1 MPTIKALGQIS
12 IVDLTDG
19 YSVSLYPDTGSFP
32 TDANYNASN
41 SSTTFSLNVTALQG
55 SQSIIPKIGDC
66 VIKNASGQTIS
77 NGSITVTKST
87 GNTSPLTITVYGG
100 NNPAIFTGSMA
111 TITIPVYVEGT
122 PVSGQEPAATDI
134 VINKIFTLSAAPK
147 GAAGTS
153 SYTHIKYCA
162 TNNPSSA
169 ADIYDDP
176 ADDRPY
182 VGILVTDSSAE
193 PAYNLYSWT
202 KYLGEDGEDG
212 DPGTTVYI
220 HSSNGTYF
228 KNTGVNTRLTVYIR
242 DAEGNSLPIPNN
254 LEWYKGDPASNNSTK
269 VTNTSHRSYIDIGPS
284 DVTNTETYFVV
295 LEETT

>member
-1 MPTIKALGQIS
+1 MPTVTKALGQIS

-32 TDANYNASN
+32 TDANYNATN
-41 SSTTFSLNVTALQG
+41 NSTTFSVNISALQG
-55 SQSIIPKIGDC
+55 SNAITPKIGDC
-66 VIKNASGQTIS
+66 VIKNASGQTVS
-77 NGSITVTKST
+77 NGSVTVTKST
-87 GNTSPLTITVYGG
+87 GDVSPLTITVYGG
-100 NNPAIFTGSMA
+100 TSQTVFTGSMV

-122 PVSGQEPAATDI
+122 PVSGQAPAATDI
-134 VINKIFTLSAAPK
+134 IINKIFTLSAAPK
-147 GAAGTS
+147 GAAGVS

-162 TNNPSSA
+162 TNNPASA
-169 ADIYDDP
+169 ADIFDDP
-176 ADDRPY
+176 SDTRPY

-202 KYLGEDGEDG
+202 KYLGEDG
-212 DPGTTVYI
+212 DPGTSVYI

-242 DAEGNSLPIPNN
+242 DAEGNNQTIPDN
-254 LEWYKGDPASNNSTK
+254 LEWYKGDPTSGGVK
-269 VTNTSHRSYIDIGPS
+269 VTNTAHRSYIDITPT

-295 LEETT
+295 LEETTT

>member
-1 MPTIKALGQIS
+1 MPTVTKALGQIS

-32 TDANYNASN
+32 TDASYHATNN
-41 SSTTFSLNVTALQG
+41 STTFSLNISALQG
-55 SQSIIPKIGDC
+55 STSITPKIGDC
-66 VIKNASGQTIS
+66 IIKDANGNTIS

-87 GNTSPLTITVYGG
+87 GDTSPLTVTVYGG
-100 NNPAIFTGSMA
+100 TNQSVFTGSMA

-122 PVSGQEPAATDI
+122 PVSGQAPASTDI

-147 GAAGTS
+147 GAAGVS

-169 ADIYDDP
+169 SDIYDDP

-202 KYLGEDGEDG
+202 KYLGEDG

-228 KNTGVNTRLTVYIR
+228 KNTGINTRLTVYIR
-242 DAEGNSLPIPNN
+242 DAEGNNQPIPDT
-254 LEWYKGDPASNNSTK
+254 LEWYKGDPTNGGTK
-269 VTNTSHRSYIDIGPS
+269 VTVTSHRSYIDIGPT